1 MAKKKSDGVN
11 KSQAIRDYYA
21 ANPKAKPMEV
31 AEAMKAQ
38 GIDVTAQFVSTVK
51 SNSKKSKTT
60 STRGRASSRKAVS
73 KKAVKKATRRGPRA
87 SKATSEVSLDS
98 LLNAKKLVE
107 EMGGVEG
114 ARNALSVLEQLM
126 D

>member
-1 MAKKKSDGVN
+1 MAKKKSGGVN
-11 KSQAIRDYYA
+11 KSQAIRDYCS
-21 ANPKAKPMEV
+21 ANPKAKPLEV

-60 STRGRASSRKAVS
+60 RGRKAVS
-73 KKAVKKATRRGPRA
+73 KKAVKKATRRGPRTSA
-87 SKATSEVSLDS
+87 ASEVSLDS

-107 EMGGVEG
+107 EMGGVED

>member
-38 GIDVTAQFVSTVK
+38 GINVTAQFVSTVK

-60 STRGRASSRKAVS
+60 RGRASA
-73 KKAVKKATRRGPRA
+73 KKSVAKKPAKRATRA